1 MDQDNSSDDAD
12 PDATTSISKRYVYTN
27 DVLAVVLLGS
37 LPGIIILGGVQE
49 VALDAIPDTWALSY
63 LVVVTTAAVWTFGG
77 GALQTV
83 MDNLSK

>member
-1 MDQDNSSDDAD
+1 MKEDSSDEA
-12 PDATTSISKRYVYTN
+12 PESTTSISKRYIYTN
-27 DVLAVVLLGS
+27 DILAVILLSS
-37 LPGIIILGGVQE
+37 LPVLITAGATRA
-49 VALDAIPDTWALSY
+49 VALNTLPDTFGLSY